1 MNSIFKECI
10 IAGKIFDSGTVLIK
24 NRDRTYIP
32 FLVVYRIIKK
42 DFEVVILYDQV
53 TGWAEGMNS
62 DGVGIVN
69 TALIVDRDELEDII
83 VKQTGKKSVD
93 GKIIIKALQKRKF
106 NDIIKTLAT
115 YEGGLKGHTF
125 VADRGK
131 LFRLER
137 TLKNYAIKQ
146 IDKNTL
152 VVRSN
157 HGYEFKKSGYQDGN
171 NYLSSYYRMN
181 QAIEVLNDADPENWP
196 KLLRI
201 QKYDPTS
208 SLNMARESKL
218 FTSSQLFMNLGEK
231 SFHLYLINKKVKFAG
246 IRVINPKKHK
256 DKSLI
261 DIYIDWVDI
270 TKHQDFID
278 PIKKV

>member
-1 MNSIFKECI
+1 MSSILKECI
-10 IAGKIFDSGTVLIK
+10 IAGKIFDTGTVLAK
-24 NRDRTYIP
+24 NRDRAYVPSLII
-32 FLVVYRIIKK
+32 YRIIKK
-42 DFEVVILYDQV
+42 DFEVVVLYDQV

-69 TALIVDRDELEDII
+69 TALIVDRDELEDVI
-83 VKQTGKKSVD
+83 VKQTGRKSSD
-93 GKIIIKALQKRKF
+93 GKIIIKALQKRNFDK
-106 NDIIKTLAT
+106 IIQTLTT

-125 VADRGK
+125 VGDRGK
-131 LFRLER
+131 LFRLEK
-137 TLKNYAIKQ
+137 TYKNYAMKQ
-146 IDKNTL
+146 IDKNAL

-157 HGYEFKKSGYQDGN
+157 HGHEFKKSGYQDGN
-171 NYLSSYYRMN
+171 NYLSSYHRMN
-181 QAIEVLNDADPENWP
+181 QAVEILTDAVPEDWP

-208 SLNMARESKL
+208 SLNMARDSKL
-218 FTSSQLFMNLGEK
+218 FTSSQLFMNLFEK
-231 SFHLYLINKKVKFAG
+231 SFHLYLVNKKVKFAG

-261 DIYIDWVDI
+261 DIYVDWVDV

-278 PIKKV
+278 RIKL